1 MIHGMHPHESDTLR
15 FRAAWLRLGRIS
27 LGLALGFSG
36 SMAEAQL
43 PSTLRSSSATKDGS
57 APNYFVRVWQSDDGL
72 PQNAVSAV
80 IQARDGY
87 LWVGTYNG
95 LVRFDGVRFTVF
107 DHSNTAELP
116 NNRVT
121 SLFEAD
127 DASLWI
133 GHETG
138 ELTRLQAG
146 RFETVSLPGGW
157 QGRKIVG
164 IQSDDLQDIWLQGDD
179 GSLARVRDGLMLTPP
194 SGNAPGLVNLVKGEG
209 GSIWVLSAGLVA
221 VLERGEL
228 KPMNF
233 DGAATNIYVQGL
245 APSRRGGMWVASDGR
260 LRRWMGT
267 KWAEDLGESPWGL
280 AALVDLIETQDG
292 FLAAATSEQ
301 GLYLVSPQ
309 AAVLHFNRT
318 NGFPSDW
325 LRCLQEDREGNLWVG
340 AGGSGLA
347 VVRGSKAATVNA
359 PDAWQGRPVLSV
371 SVGKDD
377 ALWIAT
383 EGAGIYRLRAGEWT
397 HFGES
402 SGLANLFVWSVA
414 EDARGQV
421 WAGTWGGGLFIKRD
435 AQFERATGL
444 EDFTAPTPA
453 LLHRPDGSC
462 WVGSGEGLL
471 LYESGKPIIRYGREQ
486 GLALP
491 DVRAVVED
499 KQGRVWFGMSGGGL
513 GLLENG
519 AVRQFRKADG
529 LASDFVWCLQLDEE
543 GALWIGTAGGG
554 LSRLKDGRFANI
566 GTSQGLPNTHICHIA
581 DDGQGYF
588 WMSSHQGIIRASK
601 AELRRCADGQIPT
614 MSWLTYGTG
623 DGLPTL
629 ESSGGSQPAGCRT
642 ADGRLWFATSR
653 GLAVLNPLDV
663 KTNQLAPPV
672 IIEELRVDGR
682 VTDIRGATNTPLRIP
697 PGRNRLEIH
706 YTGLSFVVPE
716 KVRFKYRL
724 DGLQSEWEDA
734 GNERRVNYSYVPPG
748 NYTFHVIACNN
759 DEVWNELGAKLAFI
773 VLPHFWQTWWF
784 RTAIGLAAVA
794 SVSAMVWFD
803 TRRRMRHELE
813 RAERQRAVERER
825 TRIAKDIHDDLGA
838 SLTRITMLSQTAR
851 SELDQPEQAALDLD
865 RIYGTARE
873 LTRAMDEIVWAVNPQ
888 HDTLDSLA
896 TYLGRFAQDYLQ
908 VAGIR
913 CRLDVPL
920 RLPSWP
926 LTAEVRHN
934 LFLAFKEALHN
945 TVKHAAASEVRV
957 SLALKPLGFV
967 LTLADNGRG
976 FSPVALNREPS
987 SEGDRVASGNG
998 LANMRRRLVEIGGHC
1013 DIQSRSG
1020 TGTTI
1025 AFAVDVSVAA
1035 S

>member
-1 MIHGMHPHESDTLR
+1 MIWPMHPRMSGATSFWADW
-15 FRAAWLRLGRIS
+15 FRLGWFG
-27 LGLALGFSG
+27 LGLALGIPNSV
-36 SMAEAQL
+36 AEAQ
-43 PSTLRSSSATKDGS
+43 PRAF
-57 APNYFVRVWQSDDGL
+57 PNYFVRVWPSDDGL

-95 LVRFDGVRFTVF
+95 LARFDGMRFTIF
-107 DHSNTAELP
+107 DHGNTEELP

-121 SLFEAD
+121 SLFESKD
-127 DASLWI
+127 GSLWI

-138 ELTRLQAG
+138 ELTRLRRG
-146 RFETVSLPGGW
+146 RFEVVPLPETW

-164 IQSDDLQDIWLQGDD
+164 IQADDAEDIWLQGDD
-179 GSLARVRDGLMLTPP
+179 GSLVRVSDGRFLTPP
-194 SGNAPGLVNLVKGEG
+194 VGNAPGLLHLIRGD
-209 GSIWVLSAGLVA
+209 SDTIWILSAGGVSTLR
-221 VLERGEL
+221 RGEL
-228 KPMNF
+228 SRVNFGEAPM
-233 DGAATNIYVQGL
+233 DPYVQGL

-260 LRRWMGT
+260 LRRWSGT
-267 KWAEDLGESPWGL
+267 GWMQDLGESPWGM

-309 AAVLHFNRT
+309 AEVLHFNRT

-325 LRCLQEDREGNLWVG
+325 LRCMYEDREGNLWIG

-347 VVRGSKAATVNA
+347 VVRASKAATVNA
-359 PDAWQGRPVLSV
+359 PDGWQGRPVLSV
-371 SVGKDD
+371 SVGNDD

-383 EGAGIYRLRAGEWT
+383 EGAGIYRLRSGQWTQYGEN
-397 HFGES
+397 
-402 SGLANLFVWSVA
+402 SGLANQFVWSVV

-421 WAGTWGGGLFIKRD
+421 WAGTWGGGVFIKRGE
-435 AQFERATGL
+435 QFKRADGL
-444 EDFTAPTPA
+444 ESLAVPTPA
-453 LLHRPDGSC
+453 LLPRPEGSC
-462 WVGSGEGLL
+462 WVGSGDGLL
-471 LYESGKPIIRYGREQ
+471 LYEPGKPLVRYGREQ
-486 GLALP
+486 GLVLP

-499 KQGRVWFGMSGGGL
+499 QHGRVWFGMSGGGL

-529 LASDFVWCLQLDEE
+529 LASDFVWCLHLDEE

-554 LSRLKDGRFANI
+554 LSRFKNDRFSNI
-566 GTSQGLPNTHICHIA
+566 GANQGLPNSHICHLA

-588 WMSSHQGIIRASK
+588 WMSSHQGILRASK
-601 AELRRCADGQIPT
+601 AELRRCADGELET
-614 MSWLTYGTG
+614 LNWLTYGTG

-663 KTNQLAPPV
+663 KTNRLAPPV

-682 VTDIRGATNTPLRIP
+682 VTDIHGETNTPLRIP

-716 KVRFKYRL
+716 KVRFKRRL
-724 DGLQSEWEDA
+724 EGLQSEWEDV
-734 GNERRVNYSYVPPG
+734 GGERRVNYSYLPPG
-748 NYTFHVIACNN
+748 QYTFRVIACNN
-759 DEVWNELGAKLAFI
+759 DGVWNEVGAGLTFI

-784 RTAIGLAAVA
+784 RTAIGLVVVA
-794 SVSAMVWFD
+794 SVGAMVWFD
-803 TRRRMRHELE
+803 TRRRMRHKLE

-896 TYLGRFAQDYLQ
+896 SYFGRFAQDYLQ

-920 RLPSWP
+920 QLPAWP

-945 TVKHAAASEVRV
+945 TVKHASASEVRF
-957 SLALKPLGFV
+957 SLELKPYGFA
-967 LTLADNGRG
+967 LTLADNGHG
-976 FSPVALNREPS
+976 FSPANLPGGNRLET
-987 SEGDRVASGNG
+987 DRVATGNG
-998 LANMRRRLVEIGGHC
+998 LINMRRRLAEIGGEC
-1013 DIQSRSG
+1013 DIRSQIG
-1020 TGTTI
+1020 GGTTVM
-1025 AFAVDVSVAA
+1025 FAITVRVTA